1 MNVNLIFVLQ
11 FQDLL
16 LFPAHFLG
24 GIVFASVTCYITFL
38 TLVLKLHCA
47 RCFCSLKLT
56 SGATNEKT
64 EVFHGEEN
72 AMKILLQT
80 MSNVQ
85 KEALVCADSNSA
97 AFSMGVAPIKK
108 GYNDFKRRGVRIRF
122 ITEITSQNL
131 EYVKELMNYAE
142 VRHMDTVKGNM
153 AVSETEYIATAT
165 LEGAKSITETI
176 YSNAK
181 PILDQQRY
189 FFENLWIKA
198 IRADQRIRE
207 IEEGIEPHI
216 TKIIE
221 SPEDIIS
228 RARHVIETSNHL
240 SVCSDLGG
248 LKMIETIASDSIK
261 KTLEKSQ
268 NGKHKG
274 VRWIG
279 TINKDDLDLVQRFLA
294 SGMEIRHIIYTP
306 LNFSV
311 TDKEFNFTISNMTA
325 GSVATNV
332 LVSNE
337 PSYIKQFNSL
347 FEKLWSQGVNAADR
361 ILEIEKGVE
370 PDFFEVINDKNKAAE
385 LLLSLSKLAKEEVL
399 FLLPSDKA
407 LIRMKRLGVLDALQK
422 ASLQGVNVRV
432 ICPVTDV
439 SAEII
444 ERLRVESQIK
454 LAKGNESESGI
465 MIIDS
470 SRFIS
475 AELVSPTSETFSE
488 AIGIAL
494 YSNSKRSTSMLRSFF
509 NSLWNQAE
517 LYKRLELQEKMEKE
531 FINMAAH
538 EIRTPVQPLLG
549 MTDILMSQF
558 EEGEGEEQQ
567 QERGKKNKKEIA
579 VTKEEIEMIARN
591 VKRLE
596 RLTADILDVSRIESN
611 TLKLSEKLID
621 LNQKIRIVVND
632 EKSAIPRGKEL
643 KIIFDQRESA
653 PLFVKGD
660 KSRLFEVLT
669 NLLGNAIKFTDS
681 GGTITITAEK
691 TAAKNEAMV
700 SIKDTGKGIDSEI
713 LPRLFTKFASKSDN
727 GTGLGL
733 FLSKGIIEA
742 HGGRVWAENNT
753 EGKGAI
759 FRFTLPLRK

>member
-1 MNVNLIFVLQ
+1 
-11 FQDLL
+11 
-16 LFPAHFLG
+16 
-24 GIVFASVTCYITFL
+24 L
-38 TLVLKLHCA
+38 TL
-47 RCFCSLKLT
+47 T
-56 SGATNEKT
+56 SDATNEKT

-85 KEALVCADSNSA
+85 KEASVCADSNSA
-97 AFSMGVAPIKK
+97 AFFMGVEPIKK
-108 GYNDFKRRGVRIRF
+108 GCNDFKRRGVRIRF

-153 AVSETEYIATAT
+153 AVSETEYIATAI
-165 LEGAKSITETI
+165 LEGAKPITQTI

-189 FFENLWIKA
+189 FFENLWLKA
-198 IRADQRIRE
+198 VRADQRIRE
-207 IEEGIEPHI
+207 IEEDIEPHF
-216 TKIIE
+216 TKILE
-221 SPEDIIS
+221 SPEEIIS
-228 RARHVIETSNHL
+228 RAGHVIETSNHL

-268 NGKHKG
+268 NGEHKG

-279 TINKDDLDLVQRFLA
+279 TINKEDIELVQRFLEL
-294 SGMEIRHIIYTP
+294 GMKIKHIIYTP

-311 TDKEFNFTISNMTA
+311 TDKEFNFTVSNMTD
-325 GSVATNV
+325 GSAAPNV

-337 PSYIKQFNSL
+337 LSYIKQFNSL
-347 FEKLWSQGVNAADR
+347 FEKLWSQGVDAADR

-385 LLLSLSKLAKEEVL
+385 LLLSLSKLAKEELL

-407 LIRMKRLGVLDALQK
+407 LVRMKRLGVLDALHK

-439 SAEII
+439 SAEIV
-444 ERLRVESQIK
+444 EKLRVVSQIK
-454 LAKGNESESGI
+454 FANGNEIESGI

-475 AELVSPTSETFSE
+475 AELVNPKSETFSE

-494 YSNSKRSTSMLRSFF
+494 YSNSKRSTSMFRSFF

-517 LYKRLELQEKMEKE
+517 VYKRLELQERMEKE

-558 EEGEGEEQQ
+558 EEEEEQ
-567 QERGKKNKKEIA
+567 QERGEKNKKEIA

-591 VKRLE
+591 AKRLE
-596 RLTADILDVSRIESN
+596 RLTSDILDVSRIESD

-621 LNQKIRIVVND
+621 LNENIKIVVND
-632 EKSAIPRGKEL
+632 EKSAIPKGKDL

-653 PLFVKGD
+653 PLFVTGD

-669 NLLGNAIKFTDS
+669 NLIGNAIKFTDS
-681 GGTITITAEK
+681 GGTITVAVEKSGAE
-691 TAAKNEAMV
+691 NEALV
-700 SIKDTGKGIDSEI
+700 SIKDTGNGIDKEI

-733 FLSKGIIEA
+733 YLSKGIIEA
-742 HGGRVWAENNT
+742 HGGRIWAENNT
-753 EGKGAI
+753 DGKGAT
-759 FRFTLPLRK
+759 FTFTLPLRN